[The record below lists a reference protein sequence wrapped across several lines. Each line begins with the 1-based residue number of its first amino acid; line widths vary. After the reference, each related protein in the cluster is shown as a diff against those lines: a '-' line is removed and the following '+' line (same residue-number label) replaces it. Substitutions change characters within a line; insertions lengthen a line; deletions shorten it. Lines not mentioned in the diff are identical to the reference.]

1 MSCLEVLFF
10 LREFTSHV
18 VCIHYLLCN
27 NALLVWIKWNLDCLS
42 VALLNSIRLVRWG
55 DFGMVNQIELIKKYI

>member
-10 LREFTSHV
+10 LRELTSHV
-18 VCIHYLLCN
+18 VCIHYLLCKN
-27 NALLVWIKWNLDCLS
+27 LLLVWIKRNLDCLS

-55 DFGMVNQIELIKKYI
+55 DFGMVNQI